1 MKQLQIDWAQFIRA
15 LITVAAMVVAFPL
28 LCVASVAFV
37 IASVA
42 FVIALLLSRVA
53 AIVSVIIDEHT
64 EARSRKGQK

>member
-1 MKQLQIDWAQFIRA
+1 MKKLQIDWAQFIRA

-37 IASVA
+37 IA
-42 FVIALLLSRVA
+42 LLLSRVA
-53 AIVSVIIDEHT
+53 ALVSVIIDEHT

>member
-1 MKQLQIDWAQFIRA
+1 MKQLQIDWAQFIGT

-37 IASVA
+37 IA
-42 FVIALLLSRVA
+42 LLLSRVA
-53 AIVSVIIDEHT
+53 ALVSVIIDEHT

>member
-1 MKQLQIDWAQFIRA
+1 MKQIQIDWAQFIRA

-37 IASVA
+37 IA
-42 FVIALLLSRVA
+42 LLLSRVA
-53 AIVSVIIDEHT
+53 ALVSVIIDEHT

>member
-37 IASVA
+37 IA
-42 FVIALLLSRVA
+42 LLLSRVA
-53 AIVSVIIDEHT
+53 ALVSAIIDEHT
-64 EARSRKGQK
+64 EARRRKGQK

>member
-37 IASVA
+37 IT
-42 FVIALLLSRVA
+42 LLLSRVA
-53 AIVSVIIDEHT
+53 ALVSVIIDEHT

>member
-1 MKQLQIDWAQFIRA
+1 MKNLQIDWAQLIRA

-37 IASVA
+37 IA
-42 FVIALLLSRVA
+42 LLLSRLA
-53 AIVSVIIDEHT
+53 ALVSVIIDEHT

>member
-37 IASVA
+37 IA
-42 FVIALLLSRVA
+42 LLLSRVA
-53 AIVSVIIDEHT
+53 ALVSVIIDEHS
-64 EARSRKGQK
+64 EARSRKGRK

>member
-37 IASVA
+37 IA
-42 FVIALLLSRVA
+42 LLLARVA
-53 AIVSVIIDEHT
+53 ALVSVIIDEHT

>member
-28 LCVASVAFV
+28 LCVASVAF
-37 IASVA
+37 A
-42 FVIALLLSRVA
+42 IALLLSRVA
-53 AIVSVIIDEHT
+53 ALVSVIIDEHT

>member
-15 LITVAAMVVAFPL
+15 LITVTAMVVAFPL

-37 IASVA
+37 IA
-42 FVIALLLSRVA
+42 LLLSRVA
-53 AIVSVIIDEHT
+53 ALVSVIIDEHT

>member
-28 LCVASVAFV
+28 LCVA
-37 IASVA
+37 
-42 FVIALLLSRVA
+42 AL
-53 AIVSVIIDEHT
+53 VSVIIDEHT

>member
-1 MKQLQIDWAQFIRA
+1 MRNLQIDWAQIIRA

-37 IASVA
+37 V
-42 FVIALLLSRVA
+42 ALLLSRVA
-53 AIVSVIIDEHT
+53 ALVSVIIDEHT

>member
-1 MKQLQIDWAQFIRA
+1 MKQLQIDLAQFIRA

-37 IASVA
+37 IA
-42 FVIALLLSRVA
+42 LLLSRVA
-53 AIVSVIIDEHT
+53 ALVSVILDEHT

>member
-1 MKQLQIDWAQFIRA
+1 MKNLQIDWAQFIGA

-37 IASVA
+37 IA
-42 FVIALLLSRVA
+42 LLLSRPA
-53 AIVSVIIDEHT
+53 ALVSVIIDEHT

>member
-37 IASVA
+37 V
-42 FVIALLLSRVA
+42 ALLLSRVA
-53 AIVSVIIDEHT
+53 ALVSVIIDEHT
-64 EARSRKGQK
+64 EAHSRKVQK